1 MAGRRTL
8 FFLSVRDSQSRAPS
22 SRRRRPGPLPPS
34 SANADNPKGKA
45 RDPFVIYDEE
55 EDEEDASERGRL
67 LPSSGG
73 QKSNGGHVRID
84 MDKLPPA
91 WVELAD
97 NVERIL
103 AAVVIKISALDK
115 LHAKH
120 ALPGFADR
128 TAEERDI
135 ERMTTEITR
144 DFRQCHS
151 LIQKVKAE
159 PTPIA
164 TTASP
169 NQQHTF
175 PPRERQMKPP
185 SAHEVLA
192 AKNVQRG
199 LAAKVQETSAL
210 FRKKQKVYM
219 DRLQG
224 HAIKNQDLLIAS
236 GAISLHGSEGLSA
249 VEEDMAAAQ
258 QQQQQQLDVQTQ
270 ARTRELAEIAKNIAS
285 LADLFKDLSSLV
297 IEQGTILDS
306 VEYNIERTA
315 DAMEGAVKELK
326 IAQGYQRNTGRRQCI
341 FFLLLLIFAAIVVLI
356 FKPRRH

>member
-1 MAGRRTL
+1 
-8 FFLSVRDSQSRAPS
+8 
-22 SRRRRPGPLPPS
+22 
-34 SANADNPKGKA
+34 
-45 RDPFVIYDEE
+45 
-55 EDEEDASERGRL
+55 
-67 LPSSGG
+67 
-73 QKSNGGHVRID
+73 

-249 VEEDMAAAQ
+249 VEEDMAASRSQLSSQVQAQ